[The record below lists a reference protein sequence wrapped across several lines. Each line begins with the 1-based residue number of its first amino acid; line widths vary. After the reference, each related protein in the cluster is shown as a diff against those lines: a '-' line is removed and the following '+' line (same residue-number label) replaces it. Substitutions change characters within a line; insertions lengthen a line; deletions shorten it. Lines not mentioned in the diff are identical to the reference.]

1 MLLESEKKR
10 ERERERERERKRER
24 ERQAHVESSQGNG
37 GDYRKNLRR
46 CYPRLIHDGT
56 KRGRHENGEYD
67 SDH

>member
-1 MLLESEKKR
+1 VE
-10 ERERERERERKRER
+10 ERKPE
-24 ERQAHVESSQGNG
+24 AHVKSSQGND